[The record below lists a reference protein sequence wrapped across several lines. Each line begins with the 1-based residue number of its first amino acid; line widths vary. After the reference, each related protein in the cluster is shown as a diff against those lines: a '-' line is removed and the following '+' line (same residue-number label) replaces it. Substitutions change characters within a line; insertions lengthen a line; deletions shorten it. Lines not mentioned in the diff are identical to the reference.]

1 MLGEIVSGPS
11 SYLIEGGV
19 MEKSTVNRVEKEVSF
34 DRDIE
39 RLRNQLSVLKGYL
52 RAEPSSEDLLEYD
65 STTEDLIS
73 EILGSSSPMI
83 EAYAYATVGEA
94 AGLMN
99 WPDEAP
105 EGMTHESE
113 RENLRQRLRI
123 LESCVADLE
132 ARRAAATKGARRKKM
147 SGPRVAEYMSK
158 SIRSIPGDATL
169 KEAGQYFN
177 KWKIG
182 SLLVQSGDEFVGCIT
197 ETELTRE
204 VVGGGVDASTTTVKT
219 CMREPVISIESS
231 DAIVEAV
238 RVMKEKATRH
248 LAVTENGRIIGV
260 VSVSDVLRYYSGVS

>member
-1 MLGEIVSGPS
+1 
-11 SYLIEGGV
+11 
-19 MEKSTVNRVEKEVSF
+19 MEKSVVNRTETGVPF

-39 RLRNQLSVLKGYL
+39 RLRTQLTTLKGYL
-52 RAEPSSEDLLEYD
+52 RTEPSSEDLLEFD
-65 STTEDLIS
+65 SKTVDLIS
-73 EILGSSSPMI
+73 DILGSSSPMI
-83 EAYAYATVGEA
+83 EGYEYATVGEA

-113 RENLRQRLRI
+113 RENIRQRLRI

-132 ARRAAATKGARRKKM
+132 ARRSAATQGARRKRS

-158 SIRSIPGDATL
+158 SIRAIPMDATL
-169 KEAGQYFN
+169 KEAGQSFT

-182 SLLVQSGDEFVGCIT
+182 SLLVQGGDEFVGYIT

-204 VVGGGVDASTTTVKT
+204 VVGDGVDANTTTVKT

-238 RVMKEKATRH
+238 RLMKEKATRH
-248 LAVTENGRIIGV
+248 LAVTENDRIIGV

>member
-1 MLGEIVSGPS
+1 
-11 SYLIEGGV
+11 
-19 MEKSTVNRVEKEVSF
+19 METTVNRTKQEVPL

-52 RAEPSSEDLLEYD
+52 RIEPSSEDLLEYD
-65 STTEDLIS
+65 SKTVDLIS
-73 EILGSSSPMI
+73 DILGSSSPMI
-83 EAYAYATVGEA
+83 EAYEYATVGEA

-105 EGMTHESE
+105 EGMTHQSE

-132 ARRAAATKGARRKKM
+132 ARRAAATQGARRKQT
-147 SGPRVAEYMSK
+147 SGPSVAEYMSK
-158 SIRSIPGDATL
+158 SIRAIPMDTTL
-169 KEAGQYFN
+169 KEAGQSLT

-182 SLLVQSGDEFVGCIT
+182 SLLVQSGDEYVGYIT
-197 ETELTRE
+197 ETELTKE

-219 CMREPVISIESS
+219 CMREPVITIESS

-238 RVMKEKATRH
+238 RLMKEKATRH
-248 LAVTENGRIIGV
+248 LAVTENGHIIGL
-260 VSVSDVLRYYSGVS
+260 VSVSDVLRYYSGVN